1 MHQIGIPIELHLPE
15 VRRKHSLGAAID
27 LCLEA
32 AGLEPKVV
40 QSDLRLDKAQFSRW
54 SSGTEGVTWPKLAA
68 LMDRCG
74 NDAPLL
80 WMLHA
85 RGYDLASLR
94 KQQTETER
102 ELELAREQIKQ
113 LQAERV
119 IELRLMRDLRVAA

>member
-1 MHQIGIPIELHLPE
+1 MHQLGIPIELHLPE
-15 VRRKHSLGAAID
+15 VRRKQSLGAAID

-40 QSDLRLDKAQFSRW
+40 QADLKLDKAQFSRW

-94 KQQTETER
+94 KQQTEVER

-113 LQAERV
+113 LQAERQ
-119 IELRLMRDLRVAA
+119 IELRLFRELRVAA